1 MSISSLQSANW
12 LDIQCN
18 TVIASTLNGNA
29 TNSNIIQCNNVI
41 VNDTLQCNYLETT
54 VTNPFMAFNMGAVN
68 FFGNGAQPDV
78 NVQYTFLNGFIIL
91 NISMIYDTPDGGVTE
106 VISFAN
112 DLPFQLTPQFTVYSP
127 VILYDET
134 VPAIIFGSIII
145 LNNGTMT
152 INVQNAPAD
161 EHEIAINATIIY
173 APN

>member
-1 MSISSLQSANW
+1 
-12 LDIQCN
+12 
-18 TVIASTLNGNA
+18 
-29 TNSNIIQCNNVI
+29 
-41 VNDTLQCNYLETT
+41 
-54 VTNPFMAFNMGAVN
+54 MAFNMGAVN